1 MLVSTIICCYNY
13 GRFVGEAIDS
23 VLAQGVADHEVIVV
37 DNASTDDTPQVLHR
51 IRDPRLRIIRLN
63 ENVGFGG
70 GHNVA
75 LSQARG
81 EFLSFLDADDRWR
94 PGKLKRELAIM
105 ASEPD
110 VGLVFGD
117 LVRFNERGYLPTT
130 QFGLAPEFR
139 KAPTVPTKCDTGRK
153 LVGDCFET
161 LVSYSPSVCWM
172 QGMLVR
178 RHLVGDVTFPT
189 DRRRCPDLYYHLR
202 IWPRVK
208 AAYLDEPTA
217 ELRRHGANNT
227 SNIAALDMDVCET
240 LKEFEA
246 VARLTPAQGEA
257 LNRRLGRSCL
267 GMGRMHLQ
275 HRHAVP
281 ALRLIFAATH
291 YPTARGKAIQYLA
304 AFPLLCAKLWGK
316 PDSQAG

>member
-23 VLAQGVADHEVIVV
+23 VLGQGLADHEVIVL

-117 LVRFNERGYLPTT
+117 LVRFDERGFLPTT

-139 KAPTVPTKCDTGRK
+139 KVPTVPTKCGTGRK

-161 LVSYSPSVCWM
+161 LVAYSPSVCWM
-172 QGMLVR
+172 QTMLVR
-178 RHLVGDVTFPT
+178 RNLVKDVRFPAN
-189 DRRRCPDLYYHLR
+189 RRRCPDLYYNLR
-202 IWPRVK
+202 IWPRVS
-208 AAYLDEPTA
+208 AAYIDEPTA
-217 ELRRHGANNT
+217 EVRRHGANLT
-227 SNIAALDMDVCET
+227 ADIFALEVDVCRT
-240 LKEFEA
+240 LKEFQAEG
-246 VARLTPAQGEA
+246 RLTPTQREA
-257 LNRRLGRSCL
+257 LDQRLGRCCL

-275 HRHAVP
+275 HRHVVP
-281 ALRLIFAATH
+281 ALRLIFEATH
-291 YPTARGKAIQYLA
+291 YPPARLKAIQYLA
-304 AFPLLCAKLWGK
+304 AFPVLCAKLWGK
-316 PDSQAG
+316 PDSMAG